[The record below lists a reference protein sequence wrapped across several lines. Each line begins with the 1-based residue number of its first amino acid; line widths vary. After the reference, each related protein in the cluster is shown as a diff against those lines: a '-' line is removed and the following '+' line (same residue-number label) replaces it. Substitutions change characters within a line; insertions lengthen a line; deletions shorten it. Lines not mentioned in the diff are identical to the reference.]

1 MLSSTPQNISSSKKM
16 NWLAGCEAVLV
27 FSLIMVYIWW
37 LRFRHPYSW
46 IAIFALV
53 IASHVYHRETLA
65 KLGFQWNG
73 TRRTFVEFSIPLAA
87 LALALL
93 ALGIVFRSVRYITW
107 QGAVLSLALYC
118 AWGLFQ
124 QYLLNGYFV
133 NRFDDFLAGRKHELV
148 PVLAAVFF
156 SLAHLPNWLL
166 MLVTLAGG
174 YVCARI
180 YLKYRNLYFLG
191 VAHGVVGF
199 LIYLVVPDTISHHLY
214 VGPKWFSM

>member
-1 MLSSTPQNISSSKKM
+1 MPSSTPQNISSSDKV
-16 NWLAGCEAVLV
+16 NWLAGCEVFLV

-37 LRFRHPYSW
+37 LRFRYPYSW
-46 IAIFALV
+46 IAIFAVV
-53 IASHVYHRETLA
+53 IASHLYHRETFA
-65 KLGFQWNG
+65 KLGFQWTG
-73 TRRTFVEFSIPLAA
+73 MRRTFVELSIPLGA

-93 ALGIVFRSVRYITW
+93 ALGIVFRTVRDVTW
-107 QGAVLSLALYC
+107 QSAILSFALYC

-133 NRFDDFLAGRKHELV
+133 NRIDDFLAGRKHAV

-180 YLKYRNLYFLG
+180 FLKHRNLYFLG